1 MSLMIQSICLTMLMG
16 LGAMGGTRDL
26 IEQAL
31 NEPAKI
37 QFDNVRLVDALRTI
51 SDQTGVKIVMT
62 SDTMRFAPAGPTTSI
77 QRVNIANVPLRQAL
91 TQLFAPLGMEIA
103 IRDTFVEVVPREEI
117 LCLGRAPTWEELD
130 LLNRI
135 TALKPGVDPAHVEQL
150 RGLVQF
156 QVPIPNAWEQL
167 AGALRATGAG
177 PGDQVLT
184 VACGKLGWGWCVEG
198 GGIVVA
204 DRGKLLRR
212 QLQQPISMRM
222 NSKPLSD
229 VLAALGRTVNVPI
242 RSEPGALASLP
253 QHMQRNFS
261 LNVQN
266 EPVETVLEKIAA
278 YTGLGY
284 LIDPEGVV
292 FYRPGA
298 MPAPVVAQ
306 TPTMPPPPT
315 NTQSAN
321 SQSSEASTP
330 ATTSSG
336 PADPYVAKVVVPM
349 EDGRTVEWLIRRSE
363 LPEDL
368 RSRREEDLKKAFE
381 EIRAKT
387 PAQQTQ

>member
-1 MSLMIQSICLTMLMG
+1 MALMIRTTVLAVLMG
-16 LGAMGGTRDL
+16 FGAMGGTRDL

-37 QFDNVRLVDALRTI
+37 QFDNVRLVDAMQAITG
-51 SDQTGVKIVMT
+51 QTGVKIVMN
-62 SDTMRFAPAGPTTSI
+62 SDTMRFAPGGPATVI
-77 QRVNIANVPLRQAL
+77 QRVNIANVPLRQGL
-91 TQLFAPLGMEIA
+91 TQLFAPLGMEIVV
-103 IRDTFVEVVPREEI
+103 RDSFVEVVPREEI
-117 LCLGRAPTWEELD
+117 FCLGRAPTWAELD
-130 LLNRI
+130 LLNRL
-135 TALKPGVDPAHVEQL
+135 AAMKPGMDAAQLEEL
-150 RGLVQF
+150 RGLMQF
-156 QVPIPNAWEQL
+156 QVSPANAWDHL
-167 AGALRATGAG
+167 AGAIRATGAG

-184 VACGKLGWGWCVEG
+184 VACAKLGWAWCVEG
-198 GGIVVA
+198 GGIVVT
-204 DRGKLLRR
+204 DRSRMMRR
-212 QLQQPISMRM
+212 QLQQPIAMRM

-266 EPVETVLEKIAA
+266 EPVETVLEKIAG

-284 LIDPEGVV
+284 LIDAEGVV

-298 MPAPVVAQ
+298 MPAPVVA
-306 TPTMPPPPT
+306 PTAALAAPQASPS
-315 NTQSAN
+315 SAN
-321 SQSSEASTP
+321 DQSPETTPP

-368 RSRREEDLKKAFE
+368 RGWREEDLKKAFA
-381 EIRAKT
+381 EIREKK
-387 PAQQTQ
+387 AQSQ

>member
-1 MSLMIQSICLTMLMG
+1 MSLTIQSICLTMLIG

-103 IRDTFVEVVPREEI
+103 VRDTFVEVVPREEI

-135 TALKPGVDPAHVEQL
+135 TALKPGVDPTHVEQL

-204 DRGKLLRR
+204 DRGRLLRR

-306 TPTMPPPPT
+306 TPPMPTAPMAAQP
-315 NTQSAN
+315 AN
-321 SQSSEASTP
+321 SQP
-330 ATTSSG
+330 AETSPPPTTSSG

-387 PAQQTQ
+387 PTQQTQ